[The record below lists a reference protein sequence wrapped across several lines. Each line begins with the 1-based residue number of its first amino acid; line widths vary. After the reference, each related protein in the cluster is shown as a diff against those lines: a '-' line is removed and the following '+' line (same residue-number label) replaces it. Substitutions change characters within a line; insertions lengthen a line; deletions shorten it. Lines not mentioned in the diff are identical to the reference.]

1 MLQLKE
7 SITRWQQL
15 RRWWQEWLVLKC
27 LPHSTLVWL
36 LANKIGQ
43 SEFKIMHPQ
52 QSFWKICLQKTAVWN
67 QLCWRDVLENY
78 VPNIW
83 RLGRWWSD
91 CGWHTGLV
99 GEWAATWRETGK
111 SNAAHQRKEHTT
123 ESRELYIQ
131 AKEVSYMGHLLTEMD
146 LKPDPEKV
154 AAIKNMHRPHNR
166 KELQQYLGMV
176 TYSGKFPPQLSDVT
190 VCW

>member
-1 MLQLKE
+1 MMSLKRWRSPERGSIVWALYGNRKRRKSEYAWNRNNWMLQLKE

-27 LPHSTLVWL
+27 SPHSTLVWL
-36 LANKIGQ
+36 LENKIGQ

-91 CGWHTGLV
+91 CGWHIGLV

-131 AKEVSYMGHLLTEMD
+131 S
-146 LKPDPEKV
+146 
-154 AAIKNMHRPHNR
+154 
-166 KELQQYLGMV
+166 
-176 TYSGKFPPQLSDVT
+176 
-190 VCW
+190 